1 MAAGSEVDIKC
12 TVLKDWMIPREA
24 IDELCLVVRI
34 DDRKSKFWIGVV
46 RASEAILRRGKNR
59 DQKVS
64 ISAEGKKAIQWI
76 VEEGDLPRNLLAEL
90 DVADRERI
98 LGQTSGQAR
107 VTELF
112 RTVLGRPV
120 PRTVIET
127 VARQKDP
134 MKRVRDARIELEDE
148 GILLLG
154 HQGDHPRIA
163 ASLGFE
169 PPKKGEILAVRPLSG
184 PSRAT

>member
-76 VEEGDLPRNLLAEL
+76 VEEGDLPRNLLA
-90 DVADRERI
+90 
-98 LGQTSGQAR
+98 
-107 VTELF
+107 
-112 RTVLGRPV
+112 
-120 PRTVIET
+120 
-127 VARQKDP
+127 
-134 MKRVRDARIELEDE
+134 
-148 GILLLG
+148 
-154 HQGDHPRIA
+154 
-163 ASLGFE
+163 
-169 PPKKGEILAVRPLSG
+169 
-184 PSRAT
+184 